1 MVGQR
6 GPVSAEALGVGLLRL
21 AATIAALLAVG
32 FVLATFVSGAQFED
46 ENEGIETLRSAVFFF
61 GPIAAILTLAF
72 IVILAL
78 TRPVS
83 MRLPQRRAAARIV
96 AVVYAICGIATA
108 FGLRQ
113 VEWGWFFALLVTLL
127 SAAAYALLRKS
138 EASRRGDG
146 LPPALT

>member
-1 MVGQR
+1 VVGQR
-6 GPVSAEALGVGLLRL
+6 GPVSSQALAVGLLRL
-21 AATIAALLAVG
+21 AATVAALLAVA

-83 MRLPQRRAAARIV
+83 MRMPNRRAAARTV
-96 AVVYAICGIATA
+96 AVVYAIGGLLAA
-108 FGLRQ
+108 LGLRQ
-113 VEWGWFFALLVTLL
+113 VEWGWFFALLITVLAGA
-127 SAAAYALLRKS
+127 SFVLLRRD
-138 EASRRGDG
+138 ETNRRGGG
-146 LPPALT
+146 LPPVVP